1 MAQAAPLSRS
11 DPSRRWGWVWTLL
24 ALLLLV
30 PLLAGNRWPYA
41 PRSFYAAWDQGHI
54 LAFALWTALLL
65 RRYPSLS
72 QKATRLQLAVILSF
86 ALICG
91 AAAEGL
97 QTLGGNGPPSLV
109 DMSRNLLGALTGWAF
124 FSSGLVRR
132 PPCLRRLA
140 RLSVVVLLLVSLLPL
155 LRALADEIAG
165 HRSFPV
171 LAAFDQPFELDR
183 WSGGARYRIANPSF
197 DPGNPML
204 EILFLTDK
212 YSGVALAHFPRDW
225 RGFRYFAFRAYNPE
239 ATALEIVCRINDR
252 RHNQEGYRY
261 RDRFNRRLSLPPGWS
276 QIRLSMEEIATA
288 PADRRM
294 DLDDLLQV
302 GLFTISL
309 PSPRTL
315 YLDDVRLLP

>member
-1 MAQAAPLSRS
+1 
-11 DPSRRWGWVWTLL
+11 L

-65 RRYPSLS
+65 RRHPNLS
-72 QKATRLQLAVILSF
+72 RTRPLLQLAVVLGF

-124 FSSGLVRR
+124 FSNGLARR
-132 PPCLRRLA
+132 PPSLRRLA
-140 RLSVVVLLLVSLLPL
+140 RLSVAVLLLISLLPL
-155 LRALADEIAG
+155 VRALVDEIAT

-183 WSGGARYRIANPSF
+183 WSGDARYRIATLSF
-197 DPGNPML
+197 DPTNPML
-204 EILFLTDK
+204 EILFLTDR
-212 YSGVALAHFPRDW
+212 YSGVALEHFPRDW
-225 RGFRYFAFRAYNPE
+225 DGLRHFAFRAYNPE
-239 ATALEIVCRINDR
+239 TTPLEIVCRINDR
-252 RHNQEGYRY
+252 RHNLDGYRY
-261 RDRFNRRLSLPPGWS
+261 RDRFNRNLSLPPGWTYI
-276 QIRLSMEEIATA
+276 QLPIEEIATA
-288 PADRRM
+288 PVDRRM
-294 DLDDLLQV
+294 DLGNVLQV
-302 GLFTISL
+302 GLFTVSL
-309 PSPRTL
+309 PAPRTL
-315 YLDDVRLLP
+315 YLDDVRLIP